1 MNLQRAMWCGVS
13 LVLGC
18 LTATGDEPGPFARI
32 ELRGQLNRLQ
42 EDPIRRPSEVEYMVL
57 VGPFKERNLYY
68 LDLSTAE
75 LRERAKALAGVTV
88 VVKGDVKLLRVPDGP
103 REGELRR
110 VVVRVSEIKRAEPPK
125 K

>member
-1 MNLQRAMWCGVS
+1 MNVRRAMWCWVS

-18 LTATGDEPGPFARI
+18 LAATGQEPGPFARI
-32 ELRGQLNRLQ
+32 ELRGELDRLQ
-42 EDPIRRPSEVEYMVL
+42 EDPIRRPSEVEYMIQ

-68 LDLSTAE
+68 LDLSTDE
-75 LRERAKALAGVTV
+75 LRAKAKALAGVTV

-110 VVVRVSEIKRAEPPK
+110 VVVRVSDLKRAEPPK